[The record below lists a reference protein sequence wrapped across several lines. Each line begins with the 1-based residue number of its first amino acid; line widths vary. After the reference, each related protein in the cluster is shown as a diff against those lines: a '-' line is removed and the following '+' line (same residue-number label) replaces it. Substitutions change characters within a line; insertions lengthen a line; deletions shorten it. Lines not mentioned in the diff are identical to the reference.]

1 MSHRHLSSEERFA
14 IEQLLLYGCG
24 YREIGRRLKRHRST
38 IQREVAR
45 NGPRHAGDVYN
56 GERAGRLARERRCR
70 RRHRRRRDHAP
81 LRDYVHRGLRLDW
94 SPEQI
99 AGRLRRD
106 HPRSPRMRI
115 AHETIYRWVYR
126 DAADGG
132 ELHTHLRRRHR
143 KRRKQGRYGT
153 GRGLIP
159 GRVSIHDR
167 PAVAGTRRRHGDWEG
182 DLVEGK
188 RGTGGVVTLVERR
201 SRFIAAARLPG
212 KSAGPVADRI
222 VELLQPLPRRWRR
235 TLTLDNGK
243 EFAAFRRIE
252 DDTGIAV
259 YFADPYAAWQRGANE
274 NGNGLLRQYLP
285 KGVDMKTVSD
295 ARLASALETINH
307 RPRKCLAYRTPVEVL
322 KASLRGAFG

>member
-24 YREIGRRLKRHRST
+24 YREIGRRLKRHHST

-45 NGPRHAGDVYN
+45 NGSGHGVYV
-56 GERAGRLARERRCR
+56 GARSDRLACERRCR
-70 RRHRRRRDHAP
+70 RRHQRRWDYMP
-81 LRDYVHRGLRLDW
+81 LRNYVRRGLRRDW

-106 HPRSPRMRI
+106 HPRAPQMRI

-132 ELHTHLRRRHR
+132 DLHTQLRRRHK

-159 GRVSIHDR
+159 GRISIHDR
-167 PAVAGTRRRHGDWEG
+167 PAIVGTRRRHGDWEG
-182 DLVEGK
+182 DMVEGK
-188 RGTGGVVTLVERR
+188 RGSGGVVTLVERK
-201 SRFIAAARLPG
+201 SRFIIAAKLQG
-212 KSAGPVADRI
+212 KSAAPMAARI
-222 VELLQPLPRRWRR
+222 AALLQPLPRPWRR

-243 EFAAFRRIE
+243 EFAAFKRIE
-252 DDTGIAV
+252 NDTGV
-259 YFADPYAAWQRGANE
+259 TVFFADPYAAWQRGTNE
-274 NGNGLLRQYLP
+274 NSNGLLRQYLP
-285 KGVDMKTVSD
+285 KGVDMRTISQR
-295 ARLASALETINH
+295 RLAGALETINH
-307 RPRKCLAYRTPVEVL
+307 RPRKCLAYKTPIEVL
-322 KASLRGAFG
+322 KAHLRGAFG